1 MATKAINFKFTGLTT
16 PISSYDQ
23 NKTNLGTLIKQ
34 YTGAL
39 STDKFAGPSKIGI
52 TRPMEQSV
60 AIPGIYPHVITFS
73 DTIDWVFLAD
83 NSAAAVTRR
92 IILYEYNKSDSTFN
106 WKGFLTLTY
115 PAVTNHTIRGF
126 RVSRE
131 LYTTGT
137 ISASGT
143 SVTGTSTLWQSDRLS
158 VGCRIGFGSTNPNLI
173 STWYEISSIVSDTS
187 ITLTTSAGTITSG
200 TPYVIEDIILI
211 TSTTNATVTNGGL
224 FIAKGIRP
232 ELFTPAGTT
241 IPAATTVDN
250 IRAVYWLADAAV
262 VTNTVAAGSALGN
275 KNSWTDQSVYVLN
288 VTGAAIYVYNFR
300 ASLTL
305 TAGKDT
311 TTNTI
316 KTGNQVVTGTLSQAN
331 NGRIYTLNHGPGS
344 GVESLYYVT
353 TTRVYR
359 SAISSITNG
368 SVSWQSDTMVEI
380 PPGGVAT
387 YLATSA
393 LTSCEISSG
402 IDRLVITTSGAAGVR
417 SYITQYNTS
426 SNPFDHIFLVDDKQ
440 QDQSTSDSGSV
451 PHPAILASP
460 FSVWSENGILY
471 LARVGTTAAINQ
483 IYTLPIGAHQTYAIN
498 NQELLITP
506 KFDISDSSKL
516 YNIYINRVNKVGTD
530 TFSLPTEP
538 FKLYYRTSGISDNS
552 GSWTL
557 LSDDGDLSGISG
569 SEIQFAISFKIIG
582 TTCLPA
588 RILGLSLVYE
598 DNSTDGHYQPSV
610 NKSSIITNTFAY
622 RQSILWSSYIP
633 NMRIRMY
640 NAVTGSLILDDN
652 ILSSAYGV
660 WEYSSNDGSSW
671 NTWDISQ
678 DVVGNYIRYTAT
690 SLPNSTK
697 IKVLLTQA

>member
-173 STWYEISSIVSDTS
+173 STWYEISSIGSDTS

-200 TPYVIEDIILI
+200 TPYVIEDIVLI

-300 ASLTL
+300 APLTL

-331 NGRIYTLNHGPGS
+331 NGRISTLSHGPGS

-359 SAISSITNG
+359 SAISSIING

-402 IDRLVITTSGAAGVR
+402 IDRLVITTSGTAGVR

-451 PHPAILASP
+451 PHPSILASP

-498 NQELLITP
+498 NQELLVTP

-610 NKSSIITNTFAY
+610 NKSSITTNTFAY
-622 RQSILWSSYIP
+622 RQSILWSSNIP

-671 NTWDISQ
+671 NTWDIAQ